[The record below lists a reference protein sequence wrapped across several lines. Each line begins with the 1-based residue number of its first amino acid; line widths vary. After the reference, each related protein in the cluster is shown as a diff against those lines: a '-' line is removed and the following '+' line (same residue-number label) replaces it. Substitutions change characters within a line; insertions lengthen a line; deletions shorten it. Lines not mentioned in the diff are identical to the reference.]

1 MATRRSST
9 QDVIDLFRRVALTAS
24 YSSEL
29 KSGLEMSFG
38 GRSSGRH
45 QVKDASEDVYRLA
58 YHLCASKSVYDYPG
72 GRDSV
77 FKPTNIM
84 SHIANELATQIEKFN
99 ASQFGDDNL
108 DDAATVPIATLADIL
123 DGDSDIND

>member
-1 MATRRSST
+1 V
-9 QDVIDLFRRVALTAS
+9 DVAVGGIKSKMQVRMSIDWR
-24 YSSEL
+24 
-29 KSGLEMSFG
+29 
-38 GRSSGRH
+38 
-45 QVKDASEDVYRLA
+45 
-58 YHLCASKSVYDYPG
+58 
-72 GRDSV
+72 
-77 FKPTNIM
+77 IM

>member
-1 MATRRSST
+1 
-9 QDVIDLFRRVALTAS
+9 
-24 YSSEL
+24 
-29 KSGLEMSFG
+29 
-38 GRSSGRH
+38 
-45 QVKDASEDVYRLA
+45 
-58 YHLCASKSVYDYPG
+58 
-72 GRDSV
+72 
-77 FKPTNIM
+77 M